1 MARGQLATLGP
12 KLSRQLIVVIGCFLL
27 GVAVAAVISSAA
39 TARTAPRVSDADYV
53 LMVADIFDHEKS
65 VFNARERLLVIGKNP
80 VDLADAAVERAQRD
94 HPDAK
99 RDVDSLK
106 QLAQALRQ
114 ADAEAGATRSSSSP
128 GLLGLV
134 GVILASVVLAAGAAW
149 IWKQLET
156 RGAGVPRIAA
166 GRTAATRLR
175 ESQVWR
181 LGPRQLAAAFSQ
193 VGAKKGGTATLEEED
208 AADVAP
214 SRARPSRLRPTR
226 AGAEHVERPSLRR
239 AEPASAS
246 RVELFEARYELGEE
260 EYDEVH
266 PVRDAHGEVIG
277 AIGLSAT
284 EPTGDRPGRF
294 YGFTAWLQAYGVRQ
308 ELAAVGLVTR
318 TGQLARS
325 AAIAEWERRGTI
337 DAVETADRGRQLELE
352 AAGLR
357 ARLTIVDFDY
367 AAPSP
372 GSPGYFG
379 YLVVQYE
386 VEPS

>member
-1 MARGQLATLGP
+1 MARGQLAALGP

-94 HPDAK
+94 RPDAR

-114 ADAEAGATRSSSSP
+114 ADAEAGTARASNNP
-128 GLLGLV
+128 GLIGLI
-134 GVILASVVLAAGAAW
+134 GLILASVVLAAGAAW

-156 RGAGVPRIAA
+156 RGVGVPRVAA
-166 GRTAATRLR
+166 GGTAASRFR

-181 LGPRQLAAAFSQ
+181 LGPRQLAAALSQ
-193 VGAKKGGTATLEEED
+193 VGARRGAVLAPDQDEATE
-208 AADVAP
+208 AP
-214 SRARPSRLRPTR
+214 PARVRPSRLRSNRSAAP
-226 AGAEHVERPSLRR
+226 AERPSLRR
-239 AEPASAS
+239 EEPVSAAP
-246 RVELFEARYELGEE
+246 VDLFEARYELGEE

-266 PVRDAHGEVIG
+266 PIRDASGEVIG
-277 AIGLSAT
+277 AVGLSAT

-294 YGFTAWLQAYGVRQ
+294 YGFTAWLQAYDGRQ
-308 ELAAVGLVTR
+308 EVSAIGLVTR

-337 DAVETADRGRQLELE
+337 DAVETVDRGRQLEIST
-352 AAGLR
+352 AGLR
-357 ARLTIVDFDY
+357 ARVTIVDFDY